1 MSKSNEETQ
10 NTNPPARPA
19 TPGTPACR
27 QTGGPIRAGTGSDEL
42 TLDIKEDS
50 EIFLEFLSEVHDHLE
65 DSESNVLSI
74 EDNACDYETINAIF
88 RSIHSIKGSAGFLG
102 LTKMQKLSHELET
115 LLDKV
120 RKDEITITQEIIN
133 ISLSSIDALR
143 KLRDNLEITVNTELG
158 KIKDSDSS
166 PKEQPIDIQPLID
179 TIVSILNREIKQ
191 EEMAPE
197 SPSGRSG
204 TVDTELR
211 IADCGLREKTIR
223 NPESEISNSSQA
235 CLRATHR
242 QAENTESEE
251 NPESSEKDFL
261 GEILLD
267 EGAISQ
273 DQLDKALEERRKKI
287 GEILVEE
294 GVTTAEKVESALKEQ
309 KPVGQILTEKGE
321 ITEPQ
326 LASAL
331 KQQRRKV
338 GEILVDNGVT
348 SAGNIDSALQSQQT
362 QRTAKLQSRTVK
374 VDTAKLDNLFD
385 LVGELV
391 ITNTLICGEMKSIN
405 NNGTSKNLSQLTKI
419 TKDIQ
424 DQVMSMR
431 MVTLKQTFQK
441 MSRLVRD
448 VSLRSGKR
456 VKLQISGEDTELD
469 KNVIEELADPLVHI
483 LRNSIDHGIEA
494 EGDRVSNGKPAE
506 GLVKLSAFHRGG
518 NIIIEIQDDGK
529 GLQKDRI
536 LQKAIERG
544 MVTSQ
549 SSLTDNQIYNLIFAP
564 GLSTA
569 EKVTNISGRGVGM
582 DVVKKNI
589 EKLRGI
595 VEVASEEGK
604 GSTFTIKLP
613 LTLAIIDGIVVN
625 VGDTKYIIPTVS
637 IEESLRPT
645 KEDVST
651 VKNQGE
657 VINIRGSLLSLVRL
671 HKLYNIET
679 TRTNPWESIVVVVE
693 GAEGRYGVLVDE
705 LLGQQQVV
713 IKSLGERFKNVKG
726 ISGSAILGD
735 GRVGL
740 ILDVSGVREAFVGH
754 N

>member
-1 MSKSNEETQ
+1 MSKTNEEVQ
-10 NTNPPARPA
+10 NTSPE
-19 TPGTPACR
+19 
-27 QTGGPIRAGTGSDEL
+27 SDEL

-65 DSESNVLSI
+65 DSESNILSI
-74 EDNACDYETINAIF
+74 EDDACDYETINAIF

-102 LTKMQKLSHELET
+102 LTKMQELSHELEA

-143 KLRDNLEITVNTELG
+143 KLRDNLEIKVNRELG
-158 KIKDSDSS
+158 NVRDSDSS
-166 PKEQPIDIQPLID
+166 PNEQPINIQPLID
-179 TIVSILNREIKQ
+179 TLVSILSKENKP
-191 EEMAPE
+191 EETTPQ
-197 SPSGRSG
+197 SPSDRSN
-204 TVDTELR
+204 TVDTELQ
-211 IADCGLREKTIR
+211 
-223 NPESEISNSSQA
+223 NPESPQGRTDKTNNSEQ
-235 CLRATHR
+235 
-242 QAENTESEE
+242 EE
-251 NPESSEKDFL
+251 DFGEAGEDQESSEKDFL

-267 EGAISQ
+267 EGTITQ
-273 DQLDKALEERRKKI
+273 EELDKAINERGKKI
-287 GEILVEE
+287 GEILIEE
-294 GVTTAEKVESALKEQ
+294 GVTTAEKIENALEEQ
-309 KPVGQILTEKGE
+309 KPVGQILAEKGE

-326 LASAL
+326 LADAL
-331 KQQRRKV
+331 KQQDRKV
-338 GEILVDNGVT
+338 GEILVDNGAT
-348 SAGNIDSALQSQQT
+348 TANNIDSALQSQQN
-362 QRTAKLQSRTVK
+362 QRKAKLQSRTVK
-374 VDTAKLDNLFD
+374 VDTVKLDNLFD
-385 LVGELV
+385 MVGELV
-391 ITNTLICGEMKSIN
+391 ITNTLICGEMNSAS

-448 VSLRSGKR
+448 VSLRSGKN

-494 EGDRVSNGKPAE
+494 EEGRVAKGKPVE

-529 GLQKDRI
+529 GLQKDKI

-569 EKVTNISGRGVGM
+569 DKVTNISGRGVGM

-589 EKLRGI
+589 EKLRGN
-595 VEVASEEGK
+595 VEVTSEEGK

-625 VGDTKYIIPTVS
+625 VGNTKYIIPTVS

-645 KEDVST
+645 KEEIST
-651 VKNQGE
+651 VKGQGE
-657 VINIRGSLLSLVRL
+657 VVNIRGSLLSLVRL
-671 HKLYNIET
+671 HKLYNIDT
-679 TRTNPWESIVVVVE
+679 KKTNPWESIVVVVE
-693 GAEGRYGVLVDE
+693 SAEGRYGVLVDE

-713 IKSLGERFKNVKG
+713 IKSLGDRFKDVKG

-740 ILDVSGVREAFVGH
+740 ILDVSGVREAFIGS

>member
-1 MSKSNEETQ
+1 MSKSNENEQ
-10 NTNPPARPA
+10 NTNPE
-19 TPGTPACR
+19 
-27 QTGGPIRAGTGSDEL
+27 SNEL

-74 EDNACDYETINAIF
+74 EDDACDYETINAIF

-102 LTKMQKLSHELET
+102 LTKMQELSHELET
-115 LLDKV
+115 LLEKV
-120 RKDEITITQEIIN
+120 RKDEISMAQDIIN
-133 ISLSSIDALR
+133 ITLGSIDALR
-143 KLRDNLEITVNTELG
+143 KLRDNLEIKVDRELG
-158 KIKDSDSS
+158 NVKDSDSS
-166 PKEQPIDIQPLID
+166 PQEQPVDIQPLID
-179 TIVSILNREIKQ
+179 TIVSILNKESKP
-191 EEMAPE
+191 EEVVPE
-197 SPSGRSG
+197 SPQ
-204 TVDTELR
+204 
-211 IADCGLREKTIR
+211 EKTDKI
-223 NPESEISNSSQA
+223 NNSEPEEDSGKAVEDQ
-235 CLRATHR
+235 
-242 QAENTESEE
+242 
-251 NPESSEKDFL
+251 ESSEKDFL

-267 EGAISQ
+267 EGTITQ
-273 DQLDKALEERRKKI
+273 DQLDRAINERGKKI
-287 GEILVEE
+287 GEILIEE
-294 GVTTAEKVESALKEQ
+294 GITTAEKIENALDEQ
-309 KPVGQILTEKGE
+309 KPIGQILTEKGE

-326 LASAL
+326 LAGAL
-331 KQQRRKV
+331 KQQERKV
-338 GEILVDNGVT
+338 GEILVESGAT
-348 SAGNIDSALQSQQT
+348 TAGNVDSALQSQQN
-362 QRTAKLQSRTVK
+362 QRKAKLQSRTVK
-374 VDTAKLDNLFD
+374 VDTVKLDNLFD
-385 LVGELV
+385 MVGELV
-391 ITNTLICGEMKSIN
+391 ITNTLICGEMNSGN
-405 NNGTSKNLSQLTKI
+405 NNGNGTSKNLSQLTKI

-448 VSLRSGKR
+448 VSLRSGKKVR
-456 VKLQISGEDTELD
+456 LQISGEETELD

-483 LRNSIDHGIEA
+483 LRNSIDHGVEA
-494 EGDRVSNGKPAE
+494 EEDRVAKGKPAE

-518 NIIIEIQDDGK
+518 NIVIQIQDDGN
-529 GLQKDRI
+529 GLRKDKI

-569 EKVTNISGRGVGM
+569 DKVTNISGRGVGM

-589 EKLRGI
+589 EKLRGN
-595 VEVASEEGK
+595 VEVTSEEGK

-613 LTLAIIDGIVVN
+613 LTLAIIDGIVVT
-625 VGDTKYIIPTVS
+625 VGGTKYIIPTVS
-637 IEESLRPT
+637 IEESVRPT
-645 KEDVST
+645 KEDIST

-657 VINIRGSLLSLVRL
+657 VVNIRGSLLSLVRL

-679 TRTNPWESIVVVVE
+679 EQTNPWESIVVVVE
-693 GAEGRYGVLVDE
+693 SAEGRYGMLVDE

-713 IKSLGERFKNVKG
+713 IKSLGDRFKDVKG

-740 ILDVSGVREAFVGH
+740 ILDVSGVREAFVGS

>member
-1 MSKSNEETQ
+1 MSKSNEEVQ
-10 NTNPPARPA
+10 NTNPE
-19 TPGTPACR
+19 
-27 QTGGPIRAGTGSDEL
+27 SNEL

-50 EIFLEFLSEVHDHLE
+50 EIFLEFLSEVQDHLE

-74 EDNACDYETINAIF
+74 EDNTCDYETINAIF

-102 LTKMQKLSHELET
+102 LTKMQELSHELEA

-143 KLRDNLEITVNTELG
+143 KLRDNLEIRVDRELG
-158 KIKDSDSS
+158 NAKDSNSS

-179 TIVSILNREIKQ
+179 TIVSILNKESKP
-191 EEMAPE
+191 EDAVPE
-197 SPSGRSG
+197 SPQER
-204 TVDTELR
+204 TDK
-211 IADCGLREKTIR
+211 I
-223 NPESEISNSSQA
+223 NNSEQ
-235 CLRATHR
+235 
-242 QAENTESEE
+242 EE
-251 NPESSEKDFL
+251 DLGEDQESSEKDFL

-267 EGAISQ
+267 EGTISQ
-273 DQLDKALEERRKKI
+273 DQLDKAINERGKKI
-287 GEILVEE
+287 GEILIEE
-294 GVTTAEKVESALKEQ
+294 GITTAEKIENALEEQ
-309 KPVGQILTEKGE
+309 KPIGQILADKGE
-321 ITEPQ
+321 ITETQ
-326 LASAL
+326 LTNAL
-331 KQQRRKV
+331 KQQDRKV
-338 GEILVDNGVT
+338 GEILVDSGAT
-348 SAGNIDSALQSQQT
+348 TAGDVDSALQSQQN
-362 QRTAKLQSRTVK
+362 QRKAKLQSRTVK
-374 VDTAKLDNLFD
+374 VDTVKLDNLFD

-391 ITNTLICGEMKSIN
+391 ITNTLICGEMKSAN

-448 VSLRSGKR
+448 VSLRSGKK

-483 LRNSIDHGIEA
+483 LRNSIDHGVEV
-494 EGDRVSNGKPAE
+494 EEDRVSKGKPAE

-529 GLQKDRI
+529 GLQKDKI

-544 MVTSQ
+544 MVNNQ

-569 EKVTNISGRGVGM
+569 DKVTNISGRGVGM

-589 EKLRGI
+589 EKLRGN
-595 VEVASEEGK
+595 VEVTSEEGK

-645 KEDVST
+645 KEDIST
-651 VKNQGE
+651 VKDQGE
-657 VINIRGSLLSLVRL
+657 VVNIRGSLLSLVRL
-671 HKLYNIET
+671 HKLYNIDTEK
-679 TRTNPWESIVVVVE
+679 TNPWESIVVVVE

-713 IKSLGERFKNVKG
+713 IKSLGDRFKDVKG

-740 ILDVSGVREAFVGH
+740 ILDVSGVREAFTG
-754 N
+754 NN

>member
-1 MSKSNEETQ
+1 MSKSNEEEQ
-10 NTNPPARPA
+10 NTNP
-19 TPGTPACR
+19 
-27 QTGGPIRAGTGSDEL
+27 GSDEL

-74 EDNACDYETINAIF
+74 EDDVCEYETINSIF

-102 LTKMQKLSHELET
+102 LTKMQGLSHELET

-120 RKDEITITQEIIN
+120 RKDEIAITQEIIN
-133 ISLSSIDALR
+133 ISLSSIDILR
-143 KLRDNLEITVNTELG
+143 KLRDNLEIKVNTELG
-158 KIKDSDSS
+158 NIKDSDSS

-179 TIVSILNREIKQ
+179 TILSILSKDDKPEEIVPQ
-191 EEMAPE
+191 
-197 SPSGRSG
+197 SPSDQSK
-204 TVDTELR
+204 TVDTELQSSESPQELTDK
-211 IADCGLREKTIR
+211 INNSE
-223 NPESEISNSSQA
+223 PEEDLVVA
-235 CLRATHR
+235 W
-242 QAENTESEE
+242 ENQ
-251 NPESSEKDFL
+251 ESSEKDFL

-267 EGAISQ
+267 EGTITQ
-273 DQLDKALEERRKKI
+273 DQLDKAIYERGKKV
-287 GEILVEE
+287 GEILVE
-294 GVTTAEKVESALKEQ
+294 GGITTAEKIENALKEQ
-309 KPVGQILTEKGE
+309 KPIGQILAEKGE

-326 LASAL
+326 LADAL
-331 KQQRRKV
+331 KRQDRKV
-338 GEILVDNGVT
+338 GEILVDSGAT
-348 SAGNIDSALQSQQT
+348 TAGNIDSALQSQQT

-374 VDTAKLDNLFD
+374 VDTVKLDNLFD

-391 ITNTLICGEMKSIN
+391 VTNTLICGEMKSAKD
-405 NNGTSKNLSQLTKI
+405 NGTSKNLSQLTKI

-448 VSLRSGKR
+448 VSFRSGKKVR
-456 VKLQISGEDTELD
+456 FQISGEDTELD

-483 LRNSIDHGIEA
+483 LRNSIDHGVETG
-494 EGDRVSNGKPAE
+494 EDRTANGKPVE

-536 LQKAIERG
+536 LQKAIDKG

-569 EKVTNISGRGVGM
+569 DKITNISGRGVGM

-589 EKLRGI
+589 EKLRGN
-595 VEVASEEGK
+595 VEVTSEEGK

-645 KEDVST
+645 REEVST

-657 VINIRGSLLSLVRL
+657 VVNIRGSLLSLVRL
-671 HKLYNIET
+671 HKLYNIDTEK
-679 TRTNPWESIVVVVE
+679 TNPWESIVVVVE

-713 IKSLGERFKNVKG
+713 IKSLGDRFKNVKG

-740 ILDVSGVREAFVGH
+740 ILDVSGVKEAFAG
-754 N
+754 NN